1 MKINETPF
9 SLGSLHSIF
18 HTLYPQTSHDN
29 VSISR
34 SEDVDPTSSGI
45 SQCGKISQLQTNGD
59 SLKVKTGPNET
70 GADLNIQN
78 AEKASLIPQ
87 EGEETPIG
95 SIEPVCSTEITQSG
109 SNIPLR
115 MTSQI
120 EENETQPLPTPMQHP
135 SGGYI
140 QKSNVDRVTALP
152 MPGISM
158 NSPALQQENTSG
170 ENQSKTNVRMNCIS
184 GDYVPDANNGRNGAC
199 IGDVMKV
206 GLAASGNM
214 ELGTLDL
221 EGETNNDISLSMLDN
236 IATDH
241 FNIHSCT
248 NPMQNSRQG
257 YLQESDTATFSVQPC
272 LGNHNTQIPMDNPC
286 KGDNP
291 SQHSSN
297 MGVQNSHQPPED
309 MCTESFTSVNILQG
323 DHRLFKVKPLKLRSG
338 EDEFAVCEVPL
349 STLEFTKAGADGY
362 IQESSGKMP
371 HSLHAGTNHDPQRKY
386 ETTTSMYSAVPPL
399 ASTMQ
404 HPSLDCVQDSN
415 TERISLNSPAIH
427 QAQENTSEEN
437 QSKMELQINC
447 QSGDYVCNATKI

>member
-1 MKINETPF
+1 
-9 SLGSLHSIF
+9 
-18 HTLYPQTSHDN
+18 
-29 VSISR
+29 
-34 SEDVDPTSSGI
+34 
-45 SQCGKISQLQTNGD
+45 
-59 SLKVKTGPNET
+59 
-70 GADLNIQN
+70 
-78 AEKASLIPQ
+78 
-87 EGEETPIG
+87 
-95 SIEPVCSTEITQSG
+95 
-109 SNIPLR
+109 
-115 MTSQI
+115 
-120 EENETQPLPTPMQHP
+120 MQHP

-140 QKSNVDRVTALP
+140 QESNVDRVTALP

-184 GDYVPDANNGRNGAC
+184 GDYVPDANNGRNEAR
-199 IGDVMKV
+199 IGDLMKV

-214 ELGTLDL
+214 EIGTLDL

-272 LGNHNTQIPMDNPC
+272 LGNHNTQIPMDSEC

-291 SQHSSN
+291 LQHSIGN

-323 DHRLFKVKPLKLRSG
+323 DHRLFKGKPLELRSG

-362 IQESSGKMP
+362 IQESSGKIP
-371 HSLHAGTNHDPQRKY
+371 HSLYAGTNHDPQRKY

-404 HPSLDCVQDSN
+404 HPSLDCVRDSN